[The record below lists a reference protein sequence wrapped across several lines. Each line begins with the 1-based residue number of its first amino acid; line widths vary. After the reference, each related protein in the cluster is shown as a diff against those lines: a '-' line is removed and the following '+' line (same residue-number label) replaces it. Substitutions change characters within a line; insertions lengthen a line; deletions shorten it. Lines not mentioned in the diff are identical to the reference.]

1 MTRFRIFSLGLAL
14 AATVAFSGIAG
25 ALEIEDLLSSYT
37 GANAEGY
44 FMPFRDAAGSALNS
58 GLYTS
63 GRVPRA
69 GFHFRIEGR
78 GMLVNF
84 GDDDKEFQATAEGG
98 FPEDTTFTA
107 PTVVG
112 STDAVTIVDPNTQAA
127 FAAPGGIDLDRFALA
142 APQLVVGS
150 VMGTE
155 AIFRYIAVETGDAD
169 IGDISLFGIGARHS
183 ISQYLTGF
191 PVDLAAMVF
200 YQKFEVGESFV
211 DANGLTY
218 GIQASKSFGILE
230 PYAGFTLDSFDMNV
244 DYDVTVNDQTVPLEL
259 DFERSTNAHLTL
271 GGTLHFAI
279 LHLNGELN
287 IADQT
292 GFTFGF
298 GLGR

>member
-1 MTRFRIFSLGLAL
+1 MTRFGITLTLLLAL
-14 AATVAFSGIAG
+14 AASVGFTGTARAQ
-25 ALEIEDLLSSYT
+25 LEDNLSSYT

-44 FMPFRDAAGSALNS
+44 FKPFKDGVGSALNS

-63 GRVPRA
+63 GNVPKS
-69 GFHFRIEGR
+69 GLHFRIEAR
-78 GMLVNF
+78 GMFVNF
-84 GDDDKEFQATAEGG
+84 GEEDKTFQAKAEGG

-112 STDAVTIVDPNTQAA
+112 NTEAVTIFDPNTQAA
-127 FAAPGGIDLDRFALA
+127 FAAPGGIDVDRFILA
-142 APQLVVGS
+142 SPQLVVGS

-155 AIFRYIAVETGDAD
+155 ALFRYIAVKTGDAD

-183 ISQYLTGF
+183 LSQYLTNF

-200 YQKFEVGESFV
+200 YQKFEIGDEFV
-211 DANGLTY
+211 DAKGFTY
-218 GIQASKSFGILE
+218 GIQASKNLGVIE
-230 PYAGFTLDSFDMNV
+230 PYAGFALDSFDMNV
-244 DYDVTVNDQTVPLEL
+244 DYDVTVNNTTTPVKI

-271 GGTLHFAI
+271 GGTVHFAI
-279 LHLNGELN
+279 VHLNGELN

-292 GFTFGF
+292 GFTFGL

>member
-1 MTRFRIFSLGLAL
+1 MTRFGIILTLGLAL
-14 AATVAFSGIAG
+14 VASV
-25 ALEIEDLLSSYT
+25 ALTGTARAQLENNLSSYT

-44 FMPFRDAAGSALNS
+44 FLPFKNAVGSALNS

-63 GRVPRA
+63 GRVPKS
-69 GFHFRIEGR
+69 GLHFRLEAR

-84 GDDDKEFQATAEGG
+84 GDDDKTFQAKAEGG

-112 STDAVTIVDPNTQAA
+112 LPGAVTVIDPNTQAA
-127 FAAPGGIDLDRFALA
+127 FAAPGGVDIDRLVLA

-150 VMGTE
+150 VAGTE
-155 AIFRYIAVETGDAD
+155 AIFRYIAVETGDAE
-169 IGDISLFGIGARHS
+169 IGDVSLFGIGARHS
-183 ISQYLTGF
+183 ISQYLTDF

-200 YQKFEVGESFV
+200 YQKFEVGNDFV
-211 DANGLTY
+211 DAKGFTY
-218 GIQASKSFGILE
+218 GIQASKNLGILE
-230 PYAGFTLDSFDMNV
+230 PYAGFALDSFDMNV
-244 DYDVTVNDQTVPLEL
+244 DYDLTVNDTTVPVKL
-259 DFERSTNAHLTL
+259 DFERTTNAHLTL

-292 GFTFGF
+292 GFTVGL